1 VAGPAP
7 RGLVLPDVLVAEE
20 AEVRHSVRIARRPL
34 PDESVTARI
43 SSQIASKSWLACFST
58 CVWHLD
64 ALAVAL
70 GCGHRRVAE
79 QVAHELDVP
88 GAPSTCF
95 LGAMMLALA
104 ALGFFASGCA
114 TLWYAATLAALSL
127 APWRSRLF
135 QTPLISGAWLA
146 LYAFFLRLAK
156 APLTDV
162 LARAELGWG
171 TALLC
176 GVVFRA
182 SLPFWRKYPTSTP
195 E

>member
-1 VAGPAP
+1 MMLIVLREATEIDLQKEA
-7 RGLVLPDVLVAEE
+7 RQGLREWGMP
-20 AEVRHSVRIARRPL
+20 
-34 PDESVTARI
+34 
-43 SSQIASKSWLACFST
+43 
-58 CVWHLD
+58 
-64 ALAVAL
+64 ALATLVIAAVGFL
-70 GCGHRRVAE
+70 LVTVFAE
-79 QVAHELDVP
+79 
-88 GAPSTCF
+88 SSRWNF

-135 QTPLISGAWLA
+135 QTPLISGAWLG